1 MSRLLLIWRVSG
13 AEAVSYTH
21 LGCLV
26 DGLGHGFIIPIHEGY
41 AERFP
46 GEDMYHYLL
55 QQIHSMPPWNSL
67 SDLN

>member
-1 MSRLLLIWRVSG
+1 MLPGRLLKIHPGGYALRDG
-13 AEAVSYTH
+13 FQ
-21 LGCLV
+21 GCLV